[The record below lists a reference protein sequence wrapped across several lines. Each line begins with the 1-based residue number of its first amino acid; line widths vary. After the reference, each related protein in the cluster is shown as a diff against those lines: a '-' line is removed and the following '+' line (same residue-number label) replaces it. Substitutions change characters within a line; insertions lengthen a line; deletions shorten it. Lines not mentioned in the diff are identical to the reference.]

1 MKLVVD
7 ANILIAALLKKA
19 VTREL
24 LLEETLGFAAPEQ
37 LLKEFKHLLKI
48 RRIRRR
54 LKLSDED
61 LYELT
66 SAIFSRIDFVPEK
79 LFLPSIKRALYLV
92 GHPEDAPYV
101 GLALAFNIPIW
112 SNDAELK
119 KISSSKVTVLT
130 TAELI
135 KLLKISI

>member
-24 LLEETLGFAAPEQ
+24 LLEETLEFVAPGQ
-37 LLKEFKHLLKI
+37 LLKELKHLLKI
-48 RRIRRR
+48 PRIRRR

-66 SAIFSRIDFVPEK
+66 SAILSRIDFVPEK
-79 LFLPSIKRALYLV
+79 LLLSSIKRALSLV
-92 GHPEDAPYV
+92 GHPEDAPYA
-101 GLALAFNIPIW
+101 GLALALNIPIW
-112 SNDAELK
+112 SNDVELK
-119 KISSSKVTVLT
+119 DLSSSKIKVLA

-135 KLLKISI
+135 KLLI

>member
-24 LLEETLGFAAPEQ
+24 LLEKTLEFVAPEQ
-37 LLKEFKHLLKI
+37 LLKELKHLLKI
-48 RRIRRR
+48 PRIRRR

-66 SAIFSRIDFVPEK
+66 SAILSRIDFVPEK
-79 LFLPSIKRALYLV
+79 LFLPLIKQSLSLV
-92 GHPEDAPYV
+92 AHQEDAPYV
-101 GLALAFNIPIW
+101 ALSLAFNIPIW
-112 SNDAELK
+112 SNDSELK
-119 KISSSKVTVLT
+119 ELSSSKIKVLT

-135 KLLKISI
+135 ELLT